1 MEAEKIK
8 EIASSLIKGARGN
21 IEVVVI
27 ASEDGLPLAT
37 EVLGKPV
44 DTDAVAAVGAA
55 ISGATGSLIAMF
67 ESEGGKEVVQPRM
80 IDTVLPDGR
89 HLIVKPVGN
98 VLICTLTSTSPNL
111 GLIFLLLESIDQIK
125 E

>member
-1 MEAEKIK
+1 VEADKIK
-8 EIASSLIKGARGN
+8 ELASSLIRGARGN

-37 EVLGKPV
+37 EILGKPV
-44 DTDAVAAVGAA
+44 DTDAMAAVGAA

-67 ESEGGKEVVQPRM
+67 ESETGKEVVQPRM

-98 VLICTLTSTSPNL
+98 VLICTLTSERPNL
-111 GLIFLLLESIDQIK
+111 GLIFLLLEDLDRTK